1 VGGMKVAKYVREDDV
16 VTVKG
21 LERLGIPHE

>member
-1 VGGMKVAKYVREDDV
+1 MKVAKYVREDDV